1 MNSLLVR
8 VGVDQAFGH
17 WNSPVD
23 PVDLDF
29 VYVPIPEAKDRE
41 FNPGLATSYS
51 QVRPALESFGKAH
64 GAGRGADLPFGLAD
78 RKMHLDPDFDRLTY
92 GDVGIRRG
100 RALCDFS
107 RGDLVVFYAGMR
119 PITPCEH
126 KLLYAIVGFYEV
138 AEIVRA
144 GDVQR
149 DRWRENAHTR
159 RADFPAGRDRSR
171 DARAERPSAP
181 LPPDRRIPE
190 SCVPSP
196 ARPARGMGWD
206 FGEGRLPPAERRA
219 AQLPG
224 AAPIPRL
231 VPGAEAGAG
240 RGEQPG
246 EWCVGTDG
254 KGEGMTDRV
263 HIVMLRQ
270 PGSHEG
276 EARTDPF
283 YEFGCFGLTGCHSNS
298 RRSQR

>member
-29 VYVPIPEAKDRE
+29 VYVPIPESKDRE

-51 QVRPALESFGKAH
+51 QVRPALEAFERAHSAGK
-64 GAGRGADLPFGLAD
+64 GAVLPDGLAD

-92 GDVGIRRG
+92 GDVGLRRG

-159 RADFPAGRDRSR
+159 RADFPATDVIVRATPGRS
-171 DARAERPSAP
+171 
-181 LPPDRRIPE
+181 
-190 SCVPSP
+190 
-196 ARPARGMGWD
+196 
-206 FGEGRLPPAERRA
+206 GRLRRCLPIGEFRNRAYRVRPDLLAAWGGISAKDGFLQRSAVPPSFLEPRRFLDWFQAQKPELVA
-219 AQLPG
+219 ANNPSNG
-224 AAPIPRL
+224 A
-231 VPGAEAGAG
+231 
-240 RGEQPG
+240 
-246 EWCVGTDG
+246 
-254 KGEGMTDRV
+254 
-263 HIVMLRQ
+263 
-270 PGSHEG
+270 
-276 EARTDPF
+276 
-283 YEFGCFGLTGCHSNS
+283 
-298 RRSQR
+298 